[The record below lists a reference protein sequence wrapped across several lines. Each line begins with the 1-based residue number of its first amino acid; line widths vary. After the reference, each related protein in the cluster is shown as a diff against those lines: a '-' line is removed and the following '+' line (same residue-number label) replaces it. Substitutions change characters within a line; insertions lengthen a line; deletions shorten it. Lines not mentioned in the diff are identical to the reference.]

1 MVWKFSSWTMKTKLS
16 LAFKTGS
23 ARAVMGGWGA
33 NWLNS
38 VKIFYFFCRT
48 FSSFA
53 STWFWSL
60 WLHQPRHCPNKI
72 QGIKNDTLSV
82 LGASPLKKPAAPSS
96 FAITLKQS
104 IIPLYDWTLPKLSL
118 AWWKPCTLKK
128 WGAPL
133 IDHHYIF
140 HAWHWSYDSKDESW
154 DEWFTCITM
163 GLFCLLTWSDPWLP
177 VHRKI
182 IMKQITEGSVGIYSV
197 PIPIISTG
205 LVAFKGS
212 IPQHEQFYPEHLSVF
227 VPFPLGWIKLAQK
240 FKDFP
245 PPTAIFKDFQ
255 GLEF

>member
-38 VKIFYFFCRT
+38 VKIFYFFCGT

-53 STWFWSL
+53 STWFSSL

-72 QGIKNDTLSV
+72 QGIKSDTLSV
-82 LGASPLKKPAAPSS
+82 LGASPLKKPAVPSS

-118 AWWKPCTLKK
+118 AWWKPCTFKK

-140 HAWHWSYDSKDESW
+140 NVWHCSYDSQEELS

-177 VHRKI
+177 CGECDETHFWSCSPKNDNETRN
-182 IMKQITEGSVGIYSV
+182 
-197 PIPIISTG
+197 
-205 LVAFKGS
+205 
-212 IPQHEQFYPEHLSVF
+212 
-227 VPFPLGWIKLAQK
+227 
-240 FKDFP
+240 
-245 PPTAIFKDFQ
+245 
-255 GLEF
+255 